1 MLLKMNSALS
11 SVFHLTRQ
19 PRITT
24 SRATLWLLTYCFL
37 TLPSAAQSTGTA
49 STANSASD
57 TSGQGILGSA
67 LSQNRNDNSAT
78 FDSAEGGGSFADFQS
93 LIDLIQT
100 TVVPDTWEALG
111 GPSTMA
117 PYPQGVYVDP
127 NGTLLD
133 CQPVGENWSMD
144 PILAASAQP
153 PSSPDGRFPAA
164 VRADW
169 KAPSHLRFVS
179 LRRLTSQ
186 WNLWQQAGRGPSEA
200 MRNLAGLSQVQV
212 VFLDH
217 GDIVLAGQVN
227 GIEQN
232 NGWYRDR
239 TTHKTTLQLDFFRVA
254 LWSSLRQQPF
264 GCTIDPTREGLQ
276 AAAET
281 GGKIQRGEI
290 AIADASD
297 ALIEA
302 LGMQRVE
309 VFGFPGETPIGYL
322 MVEADRHMKRLA
334 LGEHPMPLGAI
345 NYLDAIDA
353 AIENGPPQDLL
364 LRLWFTAKQRQ
375 VLTDES
381 RTYFELRGAPVRLS
395 SENERAQ
402 LDGGRG
408 AITRDPRTE
417 SFADSF
423 NQHWHEICE
432 AYPIYGAI
440 GSVFEAASAAQLITR
455 YGQTPDHRRVIE
467 TLISDVTQSL
477 AILPTP
483 RQVASIG
490 TLHTVRHRSK
500 RHHVLLASGGVM
512 IDPSATID
520 EVIVNYPL
528 NSKLGYK
535 SPHPPRLEQSWWW
548 DLEAAADQP

>member
-11 SVFHLTRQ
+11 SVFLLTLQ
-19 PRITT
+19 PRISTT
-24 SRATLWLLTYCFL
+24 IGTLWLLTCCFL
-37 TLPSAAQSTGTA
+37 TLPIVAQSTGTA
-49 STANSASD
+49 STDTSSSD
-57 TSGQGILGSA
+57 TSGQGVLGLAS
-67 LSQNRNDNSAT
+67 SKTRNETTAS
-78 FDSAEGGGSFADFQS
+78 FHSAEGGGSFADFQS

-133 CQPVGENWSMD
+133 CQPVGDNWSMD
-144 PILAASAQP
+144 PILATSAQP
-153 PSSPDGRFPAA
+153 PNSQGGHFPAA
-164 VRADW
+164 LISDW
-169 KAPSHLRFVS
+169 KVRSHLRFVS
-179 LRRLTSQ
+179 LRRLTAQ
-186 WNLWQQAGRGPSEA
+186 WNLWQQAGRSPSEA
-200 MRNLAGLSQVQV
+200 MRNLAGLSQVQA
-212 VFLDH
+212 VFFDH
-217 GDIVLAGQVN
+217 GDIVIAGQVN
-227 GIEQN
+227 GIEQK

-239 TTHKTTLQLDFFRVA
+239 ATHKTTLQLDFFRVA
-254 LWSSLRQQPF
+254 LWSSLRQHPF

-276 AAAET
+276 AATET

-334 LGEHPMPLGAI
+334 LGQHPMPPGAI

-353 AIENGPPQDLL
+353 AIESGPPQDLL
-364 LRLWFTAKQRQ
+364 LRLWFTAKQRR
-375 VLTDES
+375 VLADES
-381 RTYFELRGAPVRLS
+381 RTYFELHGDPVRLS

-402 LDGGRG
+402 LNGGRG

-423 NQHWHEICE
+423 NQHWHEISE

-440 GSVFEAASAAQLITR
+440 GSIFEAASVAQLITR
-455 YGQTPDHRRVIE
+455 YGQTPDHRRVTE

-520 EVIVNYPL
+520 GVIVNYPL
-528 NSKLGYK
+528 SSKLGNK
-535 SPHPPRLEQSWWW
+535 SPQAPRLQQSWWW
-548 DLEAAADQP
+548 DLEAAAD